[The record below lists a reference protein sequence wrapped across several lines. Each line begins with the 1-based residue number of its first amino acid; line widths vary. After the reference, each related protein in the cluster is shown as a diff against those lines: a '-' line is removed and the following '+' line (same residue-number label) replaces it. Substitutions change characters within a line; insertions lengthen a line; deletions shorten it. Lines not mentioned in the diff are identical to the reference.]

1 MEHILQHGSLPMKL
15 MMKHREVLSGS
26 IAALLHGADA
36 ERTRANLLGDKMQ
49 FVVNVVGLWIDG
61 NGLGCRPEGAEW
73 PRWTGPALDDAGGK
87 NGTWI
92 TVGRFGGDV

>member
-1 MEHILQHGSLPMKL
+1 

-26 IAALLHGADA
+26 IQSLLHGPNS
-36 ERTRANLLGDKMQ
+36 ERTRANLLGDKIQ
-49 FVVNVVGLWIDG
+49 FVSSVVDLWIKG
-61 NGLGCRPEGAEW
+61 GGLGRRPDGSQW
-73 PRWTGPALDDAGGK
+73 PAWTGPALDDAGGK